1 MTTTKERLLTLLR
14 DTFRFGFHACPC
26 GDHPWNPD
34 APLASEEPNL
44 QRSAHEFLASVG
56 LAPEPE
62 SPQQSSS
69 STTDSSF
76 VRPLP
81 TIDTAL
87 DQLPPAEREVIER
100 RYPGL
105 DQERTD
111 AVTYT
116 DSSGTTLLV
125 TRPTPPPPPPPPL
138 ASEDATPFDDDEAA
152 APATP
157 RKKRT
162 ATKRKAK

>member
-1 MTTTKERLLTLLR
+1 MTTTRERLLTLLR
-14 DTFRFGFHACPC
+14 NTFVLGLNFESSAIVLGLNFESI
-26 GDHPWNPD
+26 GED
-34 APLASEEPNL
+34 APAYTAAAVAAMGTELEQQTHN
-44 QRSAHEFLASVG
+44 FLASVG

-62 SPQQSSS
+62 S
-69 STTDSSF
+69 
-76 VRPLP
+76 
-81 TIDTAL
+81 TIDAAL
-87 DQLPPAEREVIER
+87 DQLPPAEREAFER
-100 RYPGL
+100 RYPGI

-138 ASEDATPFDDDEAA
+138 ASEDATP
-152 APATP
+152 

>member
-1 MTTTKERLLTLLR
+1 MTTTKERLVSLLS
-14 DTFRFGFHACPC
+14 DTFKSGLAWRSPVTGAYA
-26 GDHPWNPD
+26 DEAVADIANELNAD
-34 APLASEEPNL
+34 A
-44 QRSAHEFLASVG
+44 HTFLASVG

-62 SPQQSSS
+62 SPA
-69 STTDSSF
+69 
-76 VRPLP
+76 
-81 TIDTAL
+81 TIDAAL
-87 DQLPPAEREVIER
+87 DQLPPAEREAVER

-138 ASEDATPFDDDEAA
+138 ASEDATPFDDDDDEAA